1 MVDLK
6 FRPMAASCLIAL
18 LAFTAWSDVTTGLRG
33 DMVQRYYEKEYRK
46 AYAARQERFSRIKTK
61 EDALRYQQE
70 VQAKIRRSF
79 GKLPE
84 KTPLNARVTGQV
96 DTGKLLI
103 DKVIFE
109 SRPGVEVTGLFYRRK
124 DSSGKIP
131 GVLALCGHS
140 SAGKQQP
147 RYQEL
152 AQSLALRGYGVFI
165 IDPMGQGERL
175 LFSEEEKV
183 TPGVMTHNMLG
194 RQLALTGEFFGT
206 WRLWDAIRG
215 LDYLLSRPEI
225 DPAHVGVTGT
235 SGGGTMT
242 TFLNVFDT
250 RLTMA
255 APSCYITTQLR
266 NLLNE
271 LPTDSEQ
278 VPPLFTAQG
287 CEIADLLIA
296 SAPRPV
302 ILLAQDNDFF
312 DPRGTEEAFAEVRR
326 IYELLGKV
334 ENIEIFHGKGNHGY
348 YPEHRVAAGKFFN
361 CVSGLK
367 DNGPESPDIKILPAE
382 KLNCTRSGRVNHL
395 GVYNLM
401 QKFAAAPAADK
412 RPVPE
417 KVADILRL
425 DKVAVPAYRV
435 ARTQYAIPGE
445 KFRLNRFLLETEPGI
460 LVTLKQSSQKLIF
473 RLVPPESIVLY
484 IPHLSAA
491 DELADMDLPADGTV
505 FALEVRGQG
514 ESQAAACNF
523 DPEPH
528 SVFHYYGSDFLH
540 ASCGNTLDRPY
551 MGRRVQDVLNT
562 AALLKKHGVKNIH
575 LAGRGQG
582 AVIAAL
588 AAVLLPEVNEVTLYN
603 APLSWREMAAGRVTK
618 WPLSSMLY
626 GVLRSTDLPEIYQ
639 HLRAKNIRI
648 IEPWDNLMKPYTQE
662 LPDKTARKYNI
673 IDLINK

>member
-1 MVDLK
+1 MRLFAVL
-6 FRPMAASCLIAL
+6 LAL
-18 LAFTAWSDVTTGLRG
+18 SAFTAVGDVTTGRRG

-46 AYAARQERFSRIKTK
+46 AYAARQERLSRIKTG

-70 VQAKIRRSF
+70 VREKLRRSF

-84 KTPLNARVTGQV
+84 KTPLNAKVTGQA

-124 DSSGKIP
+124 DISGKIP

-140 SAGKQQP
+140 KAGKQP
-147 RYQEL
+147 PWYQEM
-152 AQSLALRGYGVFI
+152 AQSLALRGYGVLVF
-165 IDPMGQGERL
+165 DPMGQGERI
-175 LFSEEEKV
+175 LFTPEEKV
-183 TPGVMTHNMLG
+183 RVGVMTHNMIG
-194 RQLALTGEFFGT
+194 RQLALAGEFFGT

-242 TFLNVFDT
+242 AYLNAFDE

-271 LPTDSEQ
+271 LPADAEQ
-278 VPPLFTAQG
+278 TLPLFAALG
-287 CEIADLLIA
+287 CETADLLIA
-296 SAPRPV
+296 SAPRPLIV
-302 ILLAQDNDFF
+302 LAQDNDFF
-312 DPRGTEEAFAEVRR
+312 DPRGTEEAFADVRR
-326 IYELLGKV
+326 IYELLGKG
-334 ENIEIFHGKGNHGY
+334 ENIEIFHGKGDHGY
-348 YPEHRVAAGKFFN
+348 SPEHRVAAGRFFN
-361 CVSGLK
+361 RFSGLK
-367 DNGPESPDIKILPAE
+367 DNGPESPDMKVLPAE
-382 KLNCTRSGRVNHL
+382 KLNCTPAGRVNPL
-395 GVYNLM
+395 GVHNAM
-401 QKFAAAPAADK
+401 QKFADTPGLDK

-417 KVADILRL
+417 KISDILRL
-425 DKVAVPAYRV
+425 DKVTVPDYRI
-435 ARTQYAIPGE
+435 ARPQYAVPGE
-445 KFRLNRFLLETEPGI
+445 KFILNRFLLETEQGI
-460 LVTLKQSSQKLIF
+460 LVTLKQSSKELIF
-473 RLVPPESIVLY
+473 RLAPPETIVLY

-491 DELADMDLPADGTV
+491 DELAHMDLPADGSV

-514 ESQAAACNF
+514 ESQVADCDLYVESPGLF
-523 DPEPH
+523 Y
-528 SVFHYYGSDFLH
+528 YYGSDFFY
-540 ASCGNTLDRPY
+540 ASCGNMLDRPY

-562 AALLKKHGVKNIH
+562 AALLKKQGVKNIR

-588 AAVLLPEVNEVTLYN
+588 TAALLPDADTVTLYN
-603 APLSWREMAAGRVTK
+603 APLSWREMVAGRVTE

-626 GVLRSTDLPEIYQ
+626 GVLRSTDLPEIYRY
-639 HLRAKNIRI
+639 LKGKNIRL
-648 IEPWDNLMKPYTQE
+648 IEPWDNLMKPYSKET
-662 LPDKTARKYNI
+662 LDKITGKYNI
-673 IDLINK
+673 TTNQRGELL